1 MKAGLFALVLSAL
14 FVEVTPFAW
23 IVHCGGGPVAHQ
35 HLRKRA
41 EWAQDLWP
49 SHRGGVWQRGMKA
62 LMLPSMC
69 SASAGEFA
77 RSRALGEALEEEERG
92 ERWETA
98 IEEVR
103 ERSGWREGETFVF
116 GYGALL
122 STSVFT
128 RRCLLPSICTPFP
141 SHAV

>member
-1 MKAGLFALVLSAL
+1 
-14 FVEVTPFAW
+14 
-23 IVHCGGGPVAHQ
+23 
-35 HLRKRA
+35 
-41 EWAQDLWP
+41 
-49 SHRGGVWQRGMKA
+49 MKA

-128 RRCLLPSICTPFP
+128 RRCLLPSMHPLPLPCCVMPGEMVASDLSDWIAHFLHVLPLTTL
-141 SHAV
+141 SGA